1 MVNADNALFPIGEPA
16 PAVAAMERQIDAWQA
31 SGRALSVVVRRMLID
46 QAHAVDLA
54 RSSRR
59 ATQVSGASRVMLELL
74 QGFRLLDDGP
84 APADDPFTAFVAAV
98 AGDTAAD
105 DG

>member
-1 MVNADNALFPIGEPA
+1 MVSDNNALFPLGDDG
-16 PAVAAMERQIDAWQA
+16 PAVAAMQRQIDAWQA

-84 APADDPFTAFVAAV
+84 APADDPFTRFVAAV
-98 AGDTAAD
+98 AGDTGAG